1 MVAELTI
8 GVLGAGRHAVQSH
21 IEPMRRLG
29 HRILVWDPDP
39 AAVER
44 IVGPG
49 VDRATDEDAVFTGC
63 DGLIACSPDRFHTA
77 TLLAA
82 AERGMPVL
90 VEKPI
95 AMTEAD
101 LVAVRPLLD
110 RPGDGSGPV
119 VSTCHPRRTDPPF
132 VGLRALLPELIA
144 EFGPVAEAEFRFD
157 YPPPRAG
164 QPVLHSSLLTDHVS
178 HELDLLD
185 FLFDVPDRLQAE
197 DTLPVGRNPLVQ
209 YRVRGRRSDGITF
222 AFSGD
227 RVDPVRTD
235 YHEVLTVRLAR
246 GTVTVGSD
254 PGSAA
259 VSTPA
264 GIRPLP
270 LGGTDYAVRFDAV
283 NANFADAVR
292 GTADVYLS
300 PGQIWRNTYA
310 TVELDRCGSVTLWA
324 GHALGPDQQRKGHL
338 PAEPDRCVHNGTG

>member
-1 MVAELTI
+1 MAELTI

-39 AAVER
+39 AALER

-49 VDRATDEDAVFTGC
+49 VDRAADEDAVFTGC
-63 DGLIACSPDRFHTA
+63 DGLIACSPDRFHTP

-82 AERGMPVL
+82 ARCGLPVL

-95 AMTEAD
+95 AVTEAD
-101 LVAVRPLLD
+101 LAAVRPLLD
-110 RPGDGSGPV
+110 PPGGSGVPASV

-144 EFGPVAEAEFRFD
+144 EFGPVTDVEFRFD

-197 DTLPVGRNPLVQ
+197 DTLPVGRNQLLQ

-227 RVDPVRTD
+227 RLDPARTD

-254 PGSAA
+254 PGSAT
-259 VSTPA
+259 VSTPT

-270 LGGTDYAVRFDAV
+270 LGGTDYEVRFDAV

-292 GTADVYLS
+292 GTAEVYLS
-300 PGQIWRNTYA
+300 ASQIWRNTYA
-310 TVELDRCGSVTLWA
+310 TVELDRRGAVTLQA
-324 GHALGPDQQRKGHL
+324 GRALGPDRKDQL
-338 PAEPDRCVHNGTG
+338 PAGPDRCVHNGTG